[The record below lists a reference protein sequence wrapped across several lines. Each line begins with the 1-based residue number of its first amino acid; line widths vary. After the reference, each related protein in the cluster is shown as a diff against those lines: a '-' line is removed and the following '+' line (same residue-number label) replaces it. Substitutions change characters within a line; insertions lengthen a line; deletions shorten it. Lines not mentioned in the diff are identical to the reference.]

1 MKEKKDRKE
10 RIRLKRELKSQEQIR
25 TPDHQQLQGN
35 MDNKFMDYNF
45 QKDIIKKKHM
55 LDLMMQKKLNRRKKK
70 IIKVY
75 GKDMLAEMY
84 LDLLNIT
91 EGEAIPRRILSP
103 LSGRVPRQIKKGRY
117 RKQDWNSDSTL
128 PKEQN
133 RTFKLNTAS
142 IFNSPHNK
150 KVYSSR
156 SRSNS
161 RKKQL
166 GNKIVKNDHGGITS
180 AEDTRHETADSN
192 ARKNNKEDRR
202 AFSTGVKTRNTK
214 TLKPNA
220 THKQTISP
228 DEKYQNY
235 RIHRKKIKSP
245 INMLKA
251 LGIHKK
257 HNLLD
262 EVLKMYK

>member
-1 MKEKKDRKE
+1 
-10 RIRLKRELKSQEQIR
+10 
-25 TPDHQQLQGN
+25 
-35 MDNKFMDYNF
+35 
-45 QKDIIKKKHM
+45 M
-55 LDLMMQKKLNRRKKK
+55 LDLMMQKKLSRRKKK

-103 LSGRVPRQIKKGRY
+103 LSGRVPRQVKKNRY
-117 RKQDWNSDSTL
+117 RKQDWNKDNTL

-133 RTFKLNTAS
+133 RTFKLNSTS

-150 KVYSSR
+150 RAEGSK

-161 RKKQL
+161 KRRKL
-166 GNKIVKNDHGGITS
+166 GNKTIKNDHGGITS
-180 AEDTRHETADSN
+180 AEETRHETADSKIK
-192 ARKNNKEDRR
+192 RKNNEDRR
-202 AFSTGVKTRNTK
+202 AFSTGVKTRNVK
-214 TLKPNA
+214 TLKLNA
-220 THKQTISP
+220 TNTQTISP
-228 DEKYQNY
+228 DEKYQQY
-235 RIHRKKIKSP
+235 KIHRRKIKSP
-245 INMLKA
+245 VSMLKM
-251 LGIHKK
+251 LGIYKK